1 MREIRFGGKLTCQD
15 FIKINRYHFKNS
27 NIKTFLAQVCA
38 YLIIALSILADKI
51 TSIPRLI
58 LLLFLTIGLGF
69 ITAAI
74 FNCIRIK
81 KLKCVYKS
89 SKGMET
95 DKIYITK
102 EEGLLCKDEK
112 GDSLIKWKDI
122 YKIEEKPDM
131 ILIYTTPIQTAAILK
146 SFFETE
152 SDLAE
157 FKKILR
163 DKVLDSRISFIE

>member
-1 MREIRFGGKLTCQD
+1 M
-15 FIKINRYHFKNS
+15 
-27 NIKTFLAQVCA
+27 
-38 YLIIALSILADKI
+38 
-51 TSIPRLI
+51 
-58 LLLFLTIGLGF
+58 
-69 ITAAI
+69 
-74 FNCIRIK
+74 
-81 KLKCVYKS
+81 
-89 SKGMET
+89 
-95 DKIYITK
+95 
-102 EEGLLCKDEK
+102 
-112 GDSLIKWKDI
+112 IKWKDI